1 MNAWRSRLLVG
12 LVMLLAMWLHAVA
25 LANIANTPT
34 CMLLYHGSAAAVDL
48 LLLFSAPLF
57 LSGRLCDDM
66 QAMNLASIIANFA
79 GWIAYLAYAPPV
91 FYDTFMQGLTYV
103 QFIRLFI
110 VDRHV
115 ADRLGFDL
123 VRGAGG
129 YRRAANFGK
138 AHS

>member
-1 MNAWRSRLLVG
+1 MNAWRSRLLAG
-12 LVMLLAMWLHAVA
+12 LLILLAMRLHAVA
-25 LANIANTPT
+25 LADVANTPGG
-34 CMLLYHGSAAAVDL
+34 MLLYHGSAAVVDL
-48 LLLFSAPLF
+48 LLLISAPWL

-79 GWIAYLAYAPPV
+79 GWIAYLAYTPPV

-129 YRRAANFGK
+129 RWRAANFGK